1 VKAGGFVAVGETGV
15 DYYRDA
21 VDATRQR
28 EAFRR
33 QAALALEQDLPVIVH
48 VRDAEGRWG
57 AFDDAAEVIEGLP
70 GLRGVIHC
78 YTGDPEHARRYLAAG
93 FSISFA
99 GILTFPKG
107 ENVRAAARAVP
118 IERTLVETD
127 APFLAPNP
135 HRGARNEPG
144 FVAHTARR
152 LAELKGIAEADARR
166 ITAENARR
174 LFRLPAPGLP

>member
-1 VKAGGFVAVGETGV
+1 
-15 DYYRDA
+15 
-21 VDATRQR
+21 
-28 EAFRR
+28 
-33 QAALALEQDLPVIVH
+33 
-48 VRDAEGRWG
+48 
-57 AFDDAAEVIEGLP
+57 
-70 GLRGVIHC
+70 
-78 YTGDPEHARRYLAAG
+78 
-93 FSISFA
+93 
-99 GILTFPKG
+99 
-107 ENVRAAARAVP
+107 VP